1 MRAQE
6 SIELAK
12 LSTHF
17 DDLASN
23 VVEIKERLNEI
34 SELDKCIS
42 MTGAKVEEIDRQLGT
57 MSDTMTRLFDQFEKR
72 FQKVESTIENKGWG
86 YIRNIGVLIAMVA
99 GALAL
104 IKTFVK

>member
-42 MTGAKVEEIDRQLGT
+42 VTGAKVEEIDRQLGT
-57 MSDTMTRLFDQFEKR
+57 MSETMTRLFDQFEKR
-72 FQKVESTIENKGWG
+72 FERIEGTVENKGWI
-86 YIRNIGVLIAMVA
+86 YVRNIGVLVA
-99 GALAL
+99 LVSGALAL
-104 IKTFVK
+104 LKTFLK